1 MKYTT
6 NRRIN
11 VRTIRNIENEGG
23 LTLRN
28 GKIVEYKTGWQV
40 GITGITCKT
49 PEEVSA
55 LLHKGVGRK
64 GNIGIWYSGGI
75 YYIDISKRINTKQDA
90 LKVGKIMNQQSIY
103 GWRPRKG
110 GQLVW
115 CAE

>member
-11 VRTIRNIENEGG
+11 VRTVRNIKNNEG

-40 GITGITCKT
+40 GITGIEVKT
-49 PEEVSA
+49 PEEVSRI
-55 LLHKGVGRK
+55 LHSGIGRK
-64 GNIGIWYSGGI
+64 GNIGIWFSEGI
-75 YYIDISKRINTKQDA
+75 YYIDISKRITTKQDA

-103 GWRPRKG
+103 GWRPRKA

-115 CAE
+115 CK